1 MKKFIILAVFA
12 LITITAGAQEKKP
25 TAKASC
31 CANKEVSAK
40 TMTADEVAKCQ
51 AKCKAE
57 GKVCSA
63 NQKATCKKD
72 GKKCCATKA

>member
-1 MKKFIILAVFA
+1 MKKIFTVLAVVLF
-12 LITITAGAQEKKP
+12 TISASAQ
-25 TAKASC
+25 TAKTTTKSAKKESC
-31 CANKEVSAK
+31 CAK
-40 TMTADEVAKCQ
+40 TMSADEVAKCQ